1 MTRQESKTDWYRRHT
16 KEVNVR
22 RRSAYV
28 IHKAEHCAL
37 QKAKR
42 EELNLLASQGEK
54 RICAKCGAEKLV
66 NTFAPGAAKCGSCK
80 ATLAKTRYYTKG
92 RKLGIGHKLGTYKAG
107 ARLRGLNIELDDQA
121 MLTMF
126 RQPCFYCGIAAGVKF
141 NGIDRLDSTLGYIES
156 NVVTACSTCNMGKQ
170 RLTKEQFINWICQ
183 VHTHLVASGQTGDR
197 L

>member
-92 RKLGIGHKLGTYKAG
+92 RKLGI
-107 ARLRGLNIELDDQA
+107 
-121 MLTMF
+121 
-126 RQPCFYCGIAAGVKF
+126 
-141 NGIDRLDSTLGYIES
+141 DRLDSTLGYIES